1 MNRWN
6 GRLSD
11 IVLAQHWQYQY
22 EWVSLKSIKLTKK
35 KNSFYISSLC
45 FTYSETGL
53 RPGYFLWKKN
63 TQKTI
68 ASIQQIAEYRVCSEN
83 SNYSINDNNSRK
95 SWIIKWIL
103 YMGFMGICNL

>member
-6 GRLSD
+6 GKRSD
-11 IVLAQHWQYQY
+11 TVLLAQHWQYQY
-22 EWVSLKSIKLTKK
+22 EWVSLKSIKLTKEK
-35 KNSFYISSLC
+35 AFFISSLC

-53 RPGYFLWKKN
+53 TPGYFLWGKN

-68 ASIQQIAEYRVCSEN
+68 ASIQYIAENSMCSEN

-95 SWIIKWIL
+95 GWIIEWL
-103 YMGFMGICNL
+103 FYMGFMGICNL